1 MKTLGLIGG
10 MSWESTIPY
19 YRIINQTVA
28 ARLGGLHSA
37 RLILYSV
44 EFSEIEA
51 MQAEGKWAE
60 SGEVLADAAEKL
72 EAAGA
77 EYLVLCTNTMH
88 KVASQISARVRIP
101 LLHIAEVTADALEE
115 AGIGCVGL
123 LGTKYT
129 MSQDFYKEKL
139 LQRGLKVLI
148 PAKEDIEELNR
159 IIFQELC
166 LGMIL
171 PQSKERFLR
180 VIGKLSQGG
189 AQGIIL
195 GCTEIGLLVSQKDT
209 PAALFDTTEIHATRA
224 ALTAIEDSREAEKI

>member
-28 ARLGGLHSA
+28 AQLGGLHSA

-44 EFSEIEA
+44 EFSEIEG
-51 MQAEGKWAE
+51 MQAEGKWTE
-60 SGEVLADAAEKL
+60 SGEILADAAEKL

-77 EYLVLCTNTMH
+77 DYLVLCTNTMH
-88 KVASQISARVRIP
+88 KVAPQICARVRIP
-101 LLHIAEVTADALEE
+101 LLHIAEVTAEALEE

-129 MSQDFYKEKL
+129 MTQEFYKEKL
-139 LQRGLKVLI
+139 LQRGLQVLI
-148 PAKEDIEELNR
+148 PDEEDVEEVNR

-166 LGMIL
+166 LGRIL
-171 PQSKERFLR
+171 PESKERFLR
-180 VIGKLSQGG
+180 IIQDLSQRG
-189 AQGIIL
+189 ARGIIL

-209 PAALFDTTEIHATRA
+209 AVRLFDTTELHATAA
-224 ALTAIEDSREAEKI
+224 ALTAI